1 MSLFDINILKNI
13 SFHNQFSYGD
23 VTVFGSLIDYP
34 NRVAFD
40 LYAYKGNLT
49 QKPLDRSIA
58 VIYTEI
64 KDNFIYIIDSF
75 SQTED
80 SKNGRKMFYNLL
92 ECIILLNK
100 VYPISKIH
108 GFLSPYDF
116 DHWDK
121 LLHFYSNLDKYVSS
135 QNDIP
140 VKLNFELRKYTISEF
155 VSAIDKHKNEN
166 IYFDIYITYL

>member
-1 MSLFDINILKNI
+1 MSIFDISILNNI
-13 SFHNQFSYGD
+13 SFHNQFSCGD

-34 NRVAFD
+34 NKVAFD

-49 QKPLDRSIA
+49 QKPLARNIA

-80 SKNGRKMFYNLL
+80 SKNGRKMFYDLL
-92 ECIILLNK
+92 KCIILVNK
-100 VYPISKIH
+100 VYHISKIW

-116 DHWDK
+116 NHWDK
-121 LLHFYSNLDKYVSS
+121 LLHFYSNFDKYVSS

-140 VKLNFELRKYTISEF
+140 VKLNFKLRKYTIQEF
-155 VSAIDKHKNEN
+155 ISNMDKYKYEN